1 MKPLITVVM
10 PVYNGSKSVERALDS
25 LLKQGHTN
33 YELLVIDDGSTDDT
47 VDIITGILATMPRDG
62 AATARLIRHPENRGY
77 GAATNTAMR
86 EAAGDWITFVDS
98 DDTVEPQ
105 YLERLLSSVQTHNAQ
120 LAMVRLRTVDES
132 GRAGQLKQVFPEV
145 GVSTGIEA
153 LRESALGELVL
164 SQHVLISRNLWKR
177 VDPCIDNAY
186 SDAIFLL
193 QLLAKC
199 RQVAYVDEPL
209 YNYAI
214 HSGSVT
220 GSLRPSVWDLAMLHE
235 PSRLVFDSAFDAREA
250 AVLHRHFELQILWQI
265 LQKAAREPSP
275 TQLRTTIATW
285 VRQRTKFTD
294 LIWLAGHGKP
304 TLAGSFALA
313 KLSPHLHRQV
323 YWHYKRLK
331 HGAQSTCT
339 DNSGA
344 TGTVAPEN
352 NSSASNIGSADRP

>member
-1 MKPLITVVM
+1 MEPLITVVM
-10 PVYNGSKSVERALDS
+10 PVYNGSKSVARALDS
-25 LLKQGHTN
+25 LLKQSHTH
-33 YELLVIDDGSTDDT
+33 YELLVIDDGSTDDS
-47 VDIITGILATMPRDG
+47 VDIITDTLATIPRGG
-62 AATARLIRHPENRGY
+62 ATTARLIRHPENRGY
-77 GAATNTAMR
+77 GAATNTAMH

-105 YLERLLSSVQTHNAQ
+105 FLERLLASAQTHNAQ

-132 GRAGQLKQVFPEV
+132 GRLGLLNQVFPEMR
-145 GVSTGIEA
+145 VSTGTEA
-153 LRESALGELVL
+153 LRAAALGELVL
-164 SQHVLISRNLWKR
+164 SQHVLISRSLWEQ

-193 QLLAKC
+193 QLLTRC
-199 RQVAYVDEPL
+199 RQVAYVDDSL

-235 PSRLVFDSAFDAREA
+235 PSRLVFDSAFDPREA
-250 AVLHRHFELQILWQI
+250 AVLHRHFELQVLWQI
-265 LQKAAREPSP
+265 LQKAAREPCP
-275 TQLRTTIATW
+275 TVLRTTIATW
-285 VRQRTKFTD
+285 VRQRTKFAD
-294 LIWLAGHGKP
+294 LIWLAGHGKC

-331 HGAQSTCT
+331 QGAQTTCT
-339 DNSGA
+339 DTAARTA
-344 TGTVAPEN
+344 TPAKD
-352 NSSASNIGSADRP
+352 SSASSIGSGHRP